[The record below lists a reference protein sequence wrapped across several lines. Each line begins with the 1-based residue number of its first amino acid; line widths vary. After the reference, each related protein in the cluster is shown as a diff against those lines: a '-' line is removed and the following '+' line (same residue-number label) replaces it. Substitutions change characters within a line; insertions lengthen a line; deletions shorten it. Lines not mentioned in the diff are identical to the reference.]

1 MTFLVNRV
9 KTIKDLV
16 LAKLDALLPP
26 IEEMQ
31 PKLNELLQS
40 NHTLEKQA
48 KAAAATETSL
58 LAASVHLVET
68 VQNAEHDRIEWQKQ
82 MLNQLN
88 ALYRQGMVQKEWQQ
102 QMSQQL
108 ESAQAQIERLQQK
121 IESLE
126 NRLNS

>member
-9 KTIKDLV
+9 KTIKDLI
-16 LAKLDALLPP
+16 LAKLDALLLP

-31 PKLNELLQS
+31 PKLNELLQTS
-40 NHTLEKQA
+40 DTIEKQA
-48 KAAAATETSL
+48 KSAAANDTSL

-68 VQNAEHDRIEWQKQ
+68 VQQAEHDRIAWQNQ

-88 ALYRQGMVQKEWQQ
+88 ALYRQGMAQKEWQRQ
-102 QMSQQL
+102 VSQQL
-108 ESAQAQIERLQQK
+108 ETAQQQIIGLQQK
-121 IESLE
+121 IEALE